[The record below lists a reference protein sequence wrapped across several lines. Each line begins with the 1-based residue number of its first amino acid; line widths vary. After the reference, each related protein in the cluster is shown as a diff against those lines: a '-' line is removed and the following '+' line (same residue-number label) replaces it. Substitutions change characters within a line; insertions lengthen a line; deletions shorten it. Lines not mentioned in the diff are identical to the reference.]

1 MINVRKKLIT
11 IFLLALYLFIFIINY
26 INNSTHANNTKSR
39 DFEYNTW
46 KEITKNTDLFE
57 PVNSR
62 DFLIARNQN
71 DAYEYNA
78 ATFYK
83 YTGKRLAYF
92 FKTEIIYPDISNCE
106 LYPTCILENPKKISI
121 EKLRN
126 LNRIKNPTI
135 KDVDADWVVNNML
148 SSEIELASVWATDL
162 IRLNDNAIFA
172 YLVKFDDISESA
184 VVDLST
190 FRALLITNNNIEFKP
205 SFAKQCL
212 AKTRTFQF
220 ESTGG
225 YSISQWSFD
234 ENTSQKFLENG
245 DFIDYKETSVGTC

>member
-1 MINVRKKLIT
+1 VRKKSIT
-11 IFLLALYLFIFIINY
+11 FFLSALFLFVFIINY
-26 INNSTHANNTKSR
+26 INNNSHANNTKSR

-46 KEITKNTDLFE
+46 KEITKNTNFFD
-57 PVNSR
+57 PINSR

-92 FKTEIIYPDISNCE
+92 FKTEIIYPEISNCE
-106 LYPTCILENPKKISI
+106 LSPSCILENPKKISI

-135 KDVDADWVVNNML
+135 KDMEVDWVVNNLL
-148 SSEIELASVWATDL
+148 SSEIELSSVWATDL
-162 IRLNDNAIFA
+162 VRLNDHAIFT

-190 FRALLITNNNIEFKP
+190 FRALLITNSNIEFKP
-205 SFAKQCL
+205 SFANQCL
-212 AKTRTFQF
+212 AKSRTIQS
-220 ESTGG
+220 ESTTD

-234 ENTSQKFLENG
+234 EKTSKKFLENREL
-245 DFIDYKETSVGTC
+245 IDYKETKVGTC

>member
-1 MINVRKKLIT
+1 VRKKLIT
-11 IFLLALYLFIFIINY
+11 IFLLALYLFIFITNY

-46 KEITKNTDLFE
+46 KEITKNTNLFD
-57 PVNSR
+57 PINSR

-92 FKTEIIYPDISNCE
+92 FKTEIIYPEISNCE
-106 LYPTCILENPKKISI
+106 LSPTCILENPKKISI

-135 KDVDADWVVNNML
+135 KDVEADWVVNNML

-162 IRLNDNAIFA
+162 IRLNDNAIFT
-172 YLVKFDDISESA
+172 YLIKFDDVSGSA

-190 FRALLITNNNIEFKP
+190 FRALLIINGDIEFKP

-212 AKTRTFQF
+212 AKTGTFK
-220 ESTGG
+220 SGLTSD
-225 YSISQWSFD
+225 YSISQWSFN
-234 ENTSQKFLENG
+234 EKTSQKFLENG